1 MADNPALPLPK
12 AVEAELVL
20 QRLRSDKSLEVLQQE
35 TLLRL
40 KDNVSGITIFPCN
53 LPLPL
58 KTFSCSLP
66 ILPHQ
71 LTISSAFLYVH
82 VIFLQPEYN
91 LHVQEL
97 VKKSKAIKR
106 EGPQRQIK
114 LREELEDR
122 VIEDAINK
130 YWEILNSRDKGM
142 AIKIESHVQAALME
156 VFVEHSRQESGAGP
170 VVMD

>member
-40 KDNVSGITIFPCN
+40 KDN
-53 LPLPL
+53 
-58 KTFSCSLP
+58 
-66 ILPHQ
+66 
-71 LTISSAFLYVH
+71 
-82 VIFLQPEYN
+82 PEFN

-170 VVMD
+170 VVMDAGS

>member
-40 KDNVSGITIFPCN
+40 KDN
-53 LPLPL
+53 
-58 KTFSCSLP
+58 
-66 ILPHQ
+66 
-71 LTISSAFLYVH
+71 
-82 VIFLQPEYN
+82 PEYN

-170 VVMD
+170 VVMDAGS

>member
-40 KDNVSGITIFPCN
+40 KDN
-53 LPLPL
+53 
-58 KTFSCSLP
+58 
-66 ILPHQ
+66 

>member
-40 KDNVSGITIFPCN
+40 KDN
-53 LPLPL
+53 
-58 KTFSCSLP
+58 
-66 ILPHQ
+66 
-71 LTISSAFLYVH
+71 
-82 VIFLQPEYN
+82 PEYN